1 MNALK
6 FIKGKL
12 GYGVGAVG
20 LDLSYGMFYSFL
32 AKYLTYTLERNGVR
46 NYNLFLL
53 ILTPIAR
60 LWDGI
65 NDPMMGTI
73 VDNTHTKMGKY
84 RPWILTGTC
93 LNAIVLV
100 FLFSNPFKLSG
111 AGLCVYVAITYI
123 LWGMTNTLADIPYWS
138 MIPSFTSDPK
148 ERNLISTVARA
159 FSGLGQGIV
168 TIGAPLLMTAFSRT
182 TEFSIEKQA
191 DVKVY
196 DERSF
201 FFSALIC
208 SACLIV
214 FALVCVGTTKERITT
229 TQSEKFTLGRALQI
243 VKSNDQLLIFML
255 FSMISNA
262 GWYLT
267 SGVAVYYFDV
277 VVGNTKK
284 QSAFSTASAIG
295 SVVGMLLLPVLTKYM
310 SKRRA
315 YQVSLGVYLRFS
327 KQGYEISVV
336 GDSVQTARYA
346 GMSVCAF
353 SGNLVGLNIFYIIGA
368 IGISSMFIAQ
378 TIFLADIVDY
388 GEFKMGFRAES
399 ITFSMKGFLQKMAY
413 TVQTIILFATNGLT
427 GYSEE
432 LHMNNSAAVKNGI
445 TAMLCV
451 IPVALFLISLVIFST
466 KFKLH
471 GSFMDEVTKTVTEN
485 QKRRELAQDE

>member
-12 GYGVGAVG
+12 GYDVGAIG

-32 AKYLTYTLERNGVR
+32 AKYLTTMNVSKT
-46 NYNLFLL
+46 FLL
-53 ILTPIAR
+53 VLTPLAR
-60 LWDGI
+60 IWDGI

-84 RPWILTGTC
+84 RPWILTGAV
-93 LNAIVLV
+93 LNAFVLV

-111 AGLCVYVAITYI
+111 VGLCVYVAITYI

-138 MIPSFTSDPK
+138 MVPSFTSDPK
-148 ERNLISTVARA
+148 ERNLIATIART

-168 TIGAPLLMTAFSRT
+168 TIGAPLLMSAVSA
-182 TEFSIEKQA
+182 ESDYA
-191 DVKVY
+191 
-196 DERSF
+196 DERSYF
-201 FFSALIC
+201 VCAVVC
-208 SACLIV
+208 AVCLV
-214 FALVCVGTTKERITT
+214 AFALVCVGTTKERVTT
-229 TQSEKFTLGRALQI
+229 SADEKFSFGRALKI

-255 FSMISNA
+255 FAMISNA

-267 SGVAVYYFDV
+267 SGVAAYYFDA
-277 VVGNTKK
+277 VVGDIKK
-284 QSAFSTASAIG
+284 QSLFSTASGIG
-295 SVVGMLLLPVLTKYM
+295 SVVGLLLLPMLTKYM

-315 YQVSLGVYLRFS
+315 YQVSLGVAAF
-327 KQGYEISVV
+327 G
-336 GDSVQTARYA
+336 YA

-353 SGNLVGLNIFYIIGA
+353 SGSLIGLDIFYVIGA
-368 IGISSMFIAQ
+368 IGVASMFIAQ

-413 TVQTIILFATNGLT
+413 TVQTIILFATLALT
-427 GYSEE
+427 NHKDE
-432 LHMNNSAAVKNGI
+432 LHTANSAAAKNGI

-451 IPVALFLISLVIFST
+451 IPTVLFMISLIIFST

-471 GSFMDEVTKTVTEN
+471 GSFMDEVTRTVTEN
-485 QKRRELAQDE
+485 QRQRELAEQAQ